1 MEVELRSASL
11 LAFFV
16 SFPSMLLQKKSTSHF
31 CPFVI
36 KNYPCDCCR
45 CFIFF
50 VQPDHI
56 EGAATPQP
64 PLPVLA
70 SKFEIARNHNLEPAG
85 PGIGRGQQP
94 GLGPRLP
101 LADEQQHP
109 RKFAGT
115 PSMGVGRIFSR
126 RGANWIFPEGGRKDP
141 RGTKS
146 GEMKEAT
153 PKFREKHFFIK
164 KLTAKVS
171 NFKIQGV
178 IVPPLPTSVRAMFFL
193 CIYRVRFPRVN
204 TLSRIT
210 NRATNRNIQ
219 HGTVVTQQ
227 LVISAVPVVDSLTM
241 PGYCQQLLRKTFS
254 FVFYFFILCHSAS
267 FRDFLRRQTIKNKP
281 TKHNNSLAFF

>member
-1 MEVELRSASL
+1 VIVA
-11 LAFFV
+11 AV
-16 SFPSMLLQKKSTSHF
+16 SFFLSNQTTSRGLRRPNRPS
-31 CPFVI
+31 PFL
-36 KNYPCDCCR
+36 
-45 CFIFF
+45 
-50 VQPDHI
+50 
-56 EGAATPQP
+56 PQ
-64 PLPVLA
+64 
-70 SKFEIARNHNLEPAG
+70 SSRS
-85 PGIGRGQQP
+85 PGIITSSQLAQALAVANSPASGRVFPSPMSNSTP
-94 GLGPRLP
+94 GSLQVP
-101 LADEQQHP
+101 
-109 RKFAGT
+109 

-153 PKFREKHFFIK
+153 PKLREKHFFIK